1 MSAIIEQP
9 AADEYAAWAAD
20 YVRRAGEA
28 DVLDTLTRQ
37 TDEFGQA
44 FAGLSDQDG
53 LFRFAPKEWSI
64 KEVVGHVCDFER
76 IFFYRMLCVS
86 RNETAAL
93 PGFDQDD
100 YVRGTSFDE
109 RNLDELVQ
117 EFQMVRRANL
127 LTLKHFSAEVS
138 LRRGTVNGNPFSV
151 RALVY
156 CMAGHVYY
164 HLNDF
169 QTLYLHGLKKDKSSR
184 S

>member
-1 MSAIIEQP
+1 
-9 AADEYAAWAAD
+9 
-20 YVRRAGEA
+20 
-28 DVLDTLTRQ
+28 
-37 TDEFGQA
+37 
-44 FAGLSDQDG
+44 
-53 LFRFAPKEWSI
+53 
-64 KEVVGHVCDFER
+64 
-76 IFFYRMLCVS
+76 
-86 RNETAAL
+86 
-93 PGFDQDD
+93 
-100 YVRGTSFDE
+100 
-109 RNLDELVQ
+109 
-117 EFQMVRRANL
+117 L